1 MSYLLLYIPITFITL
16 VIIEMTKRDDPKEI
30 LRRSLKDFGIMTG
43 AFLIGGLIIFLI
55 NRYL

>member
-1 MSYLLLYIPITFITL
+1 MSYMLLYIPITFIAL

-30 LRRSLKDFGIMTG
+30 LRRSLKDFVMMTG
-43 AFLIGGLIIFLI
+43 AFLIGAIIIFLI